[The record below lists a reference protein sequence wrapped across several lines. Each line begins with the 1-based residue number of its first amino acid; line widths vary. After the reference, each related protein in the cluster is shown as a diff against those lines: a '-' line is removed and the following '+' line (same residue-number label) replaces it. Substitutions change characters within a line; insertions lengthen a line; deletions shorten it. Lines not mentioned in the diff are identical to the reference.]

1 LVPASAFEY
10 EKAYLNKL
18 PAYVEAPYLVHK
30 RRTDQYG
37 YAAFDGNFY
46 WIPGSQRHDVK
57 VLQYQDH
64 LKIYHQRKFLG
75 LYELPAY
82 GVKNQQV
89 SPKGQPKPKHQP
101 KYRKK
106 PTSEEEKILRTA
118 DKHIDAYLSFVLK
131 EKSGKSKHRFIRQLY
146 ALYKKM
152 ALSLLIKTLTR
163 ALKYRISDIKTIE
176 SIAGLLI
183 REANYDMP
191 TVEISVEFKNRD
203 VYRQGRFAGRV
214 NLSAYDKLM
223 EEEDEDDQ

>member
-1 LVPASAFEY
+1 
-10 EKAYLNKL
+10 
-18 PAYVEAPYLVHK
+18 
-30 RRTDQYG
+30 
-37 YAAFDGNFY
+37 
-46 WIPGSQRHDVK
+46 
-57 VLQYQDH
+57 
-64 LKIYHQRKFLG
+64 
-75 LYELPAY
+75 
-82 GVKNQQV
+82 
-89 SPKGQPKPKHQP
+89 
-101 KYRKK
+101 
-106 PTSEEEKILRTA
+106 
-118 DKHIDAYLSFVLK
+118 
-131 EKSGKSKHRFIRQLY
+131 
-146 ALYKKM
+146 M